1 MTLEEI
7 IEMFPEEEFLT
18 ADGFDGAIVGVE
30 PNSMRLVY
38 DRDKMICILMT
49 DEEMEEIDAIEYLE
63 YNTWNAYVG
72 EKTPIFIEI

>member
-7 IEMFPEEEFLT
+7 IEMYPEEEFLK

-38 DRDKMICILMT
+38 DRDKMIGILIE

-72 EKTPIFIEI
+72 EKTPLFIEI

>member
-38 DRDKMICILMT
+38 DRDKMIGILMT
-49 DEEMEEIDAIEYLE
+49 DEDMEEIDAIEYLE
-63 YNTWNAYVG
+63 FNTWNAYVG

>member
-7 IEMFPEEEFLT
+7 IEMYPEEEFLT
-18 ADGFDGAIVGVE
+18 ADGFDDAVIGVE

-38 DRDKMICILMT
+38 DRDKMIGILIN
-49 DEEMEEIDAIEYLE
+49 DEELTELDAIEYLE

-72 EKTPIFIEI
+72 EKTPLFIEI

>member
-18 ADGFDGAIVGVE
+18 ADGFDDAIVGVE

-38 DRDKMICILMT
+38 DRDKMIGILMT

>member
-38 DRDKMICILMT
+38 DRDKMIGILMT
-49 DEEMEEIDAIEYLE
+49 NEEMEEIDAIEYLE